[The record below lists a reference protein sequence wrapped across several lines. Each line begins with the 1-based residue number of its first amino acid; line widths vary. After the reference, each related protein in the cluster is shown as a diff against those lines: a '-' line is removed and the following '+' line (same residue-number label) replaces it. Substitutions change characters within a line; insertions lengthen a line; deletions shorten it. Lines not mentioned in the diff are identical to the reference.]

1 MKLHFTCALS
11 RRTWLRAIGFAVLS
25 GNAVNLLAA
34 TTGRKKTFTA
44 TVTAYCGCPK
54 CCAPTGLPLETASGT
69 SPKQGRT
76 LAGPRRLKFG
86 SKVTFRLLNSN
97 KPKAASGATGTSTNT
112 CPAWVLNKTF
122 IIEDRLAVKYD
133 SRFDIFMDNHEDA
146 LKFGKHQ
153 MLVTI
158 TVKTP

>member
-34 TTGRKKTFTA
+34 TTGQKKTFTA

-54 CCAPTGLPLETASGT
+54 CCKPTGLPLETASGT

-86 SKVTFRLLNSN
+86 SRVTFRLLNSD
-97 KPKAASGATGTSTNT
+97 KHKAASGGTGTSTST

-122 IIEDRLAVKYD
+122 ILEDRLAVKYD
-133 SRFDIFMDNHEDA
+133 DRFDIFMDNHEDA
-146 LKFGKHQ
+146 LKFGKRQ

-158 TVKTP
+158 TEK

>member
-1 MKLHFTCALS
+1 MKSPMKCALS
-11 RRTWLRAIGFAVLS
+11 RRTWLKAIGLAGLS

-34 TTGRKKTFTA
+34 TAGQKRTFTA

-54 CCAPTGLPLETASGT
+54 CCKPTGLPLETASGT
-69 SPKQGRT
+69 TPKQGRT
-76 LAGPRRLKFG
+76 VAGPRRLKFG
-86 SKVTFRLLNSN
+86 SQVTFRLPKSD
-97 KPKAASGATGTSTNT
+97 KPKAASGVTRPSSNT
-112 CPAWVLNKTF
+112 CPAWVLQNKF
-122 IIEDRLAVKYD
+122 ILEDRLAVRYD
-133 SRFDIFMDNHEDA
+133 DRFDIFMDNHEDA